1 MEKTFKKIIDGHIVL
16 TICIP
21 HTFEVDAHDEVYED
35 KYGTKYVEEEYEY
48 GPDDVLEYRPNQ
60 HANEIKRDIQ
70 YLKNRGWTIEE
81 IQIEEC

>member
-1 MEKTFKKIIDGHIVL
+1 MEKTFKKTIDGHIVL
-16 TICIP
+16 TIHIP

-48 GPDDVLEYRPNQ
+48 GTEEVLKFNPNE
-60 HANEIKRDIQ
+60 HANEINQDIQ

-81 IQIEEC
+81 IDIEEC